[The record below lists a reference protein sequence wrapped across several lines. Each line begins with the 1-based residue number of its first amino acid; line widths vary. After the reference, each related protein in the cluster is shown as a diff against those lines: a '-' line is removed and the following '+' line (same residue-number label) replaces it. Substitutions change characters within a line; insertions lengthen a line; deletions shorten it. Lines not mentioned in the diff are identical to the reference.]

1 MRKLVPVLSLFGLVT
16 FAAAPVPAIVGGLC
30 CACLEANDSAQT
42 SGAMNASIPALF
54 CVGIP
59 TVELANQTQRCEDLW
74 GGIDCT
80 PYTGAPCTAE
90 LAEQGIACPASGAPT
105 AGPWALAG
113 VVVAL
118 AGLGM
123 LAARR
128 RA

>member
-1 MRKLVPVLSLFGLVT
+1 MRKLMPVLSLFGLVL

-42 SGAMNASIPALF
+42 SGATTNQSALF

-59 TVELANQTQRCEDLW
+59 TVELANQTQRCENLW
-74 GGIDCT
+74 GGIECT
-80 PYTGAPCTAE
+80 PYQGVPCTAE

-105 AGPWALAG
+105 AGPWALTG
-113 VVVAL
+113 IVVAL